1 MSNRF
6 TSVPAVPTNTELN
19 QQLLVLIENIKE
31 NVELLTG
38 LRDEADAISKAITQG
53 QVRVNNLPVQ
63 DMRQLSAKGAGFT
76 ISGQDVVSLEDY
88 GKLLLDVQ
96 TLAND
101 VAFTREAL
109 NALITQIKGTSNG

>member
-6 TSVPAVPTNTELN
+6 VSVPTVPTNTDLN

-38 LRDEADAISKAITQG
+38 LRDEADRISKSVTQG
-53 QVRVNNLPVQ
+53 QVTVLSLPTQ
-63 DMRQLSAKGAGFT
+63 DMQQLSAKGAGFT

-88 GKLLLDVQ
+88 DKLRQDVQ
-96 TLAND
+96 TLAD
-101 VAFTREAL
+101 DLAFTRAVL
-109 NALITQIKGTSNG
+109 NALITQLKG

>member
-6 TSVPAVPTNTELN
+6 VSVPAVPTNTDLN
-19 QQLLVLIENIKE
+19 QQLTVLIENIKE

-38 LRDEADAISKAITQG
+38 LRDEADRISKSVTQG
-53 QVRVNNLPVQ
+53 QVTVLSLPTQ
-63 DMRQLSAKGAGFT
+63 NMQQLSAKGVGFT

-96 TLAND
+96 VLAND
-101 VAFTREAL
+101 LKSTRASL
-109 NALITQIKGTSNG
+109 NALILQIKGTT